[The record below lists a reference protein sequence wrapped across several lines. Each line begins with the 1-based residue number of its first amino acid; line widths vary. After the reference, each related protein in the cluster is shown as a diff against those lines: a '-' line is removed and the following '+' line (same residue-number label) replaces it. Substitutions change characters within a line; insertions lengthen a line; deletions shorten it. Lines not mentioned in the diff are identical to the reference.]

1 MQSFLGLLIS
11 DPEALSAAVQK
22 FKDIS
27 SSLGGHEQAKA
38 FFDTYGT
45 DGFKPEAAPAEK
57 ELIKAQELKLDSELK
72 DYSGSKLGMPTRP
85 EKFGASYL
93 EEKWDIEKPS
103 DLTKAT
109 DLKDEEWED
118 VIQTTKMLHG
128 YVINQ
133 ASGLSRARFQAFQL
147 KAPAGA
153 SYTEAS
159 FVRPDFE
166 VFDSSNISIKETKT
180 QVERSMAANGF
191 SSSAIS
197 ASVSVVGI
205 EYAAGLNRR

>member
-1 MQSFLGLLIS
+1 M
-11 DPEALSAAVQK
+11 SAAVQK

-27 SSLGGHEQAKA
+27 ASLGGHEQAKA

-45 DGFKPEAAPAEK
+45 DGFKPDAPPAER
-57 ELIKAQELKLDSELK
+57 ELIKPQELKLDSDLK

-85 EKFGASYL
+85 DKFGASYL

-109 DLKDEEWED
+109 DLKDDEWAD
-118 VIQTTKMLHG
+118 VIETTKMLHG
-128 YVINQ
+128 YVINP

-153 SYTEAS
+153 SYTDAS
-159 FVRPDFE
+159 TVKPDFE
-166 VFDSSNISIKETKT
+166 VFDASGIFIKETKS

-197 ASVSVVGI
+197 ASVSVVRLALFI
-205 EYAAGLNRR
+205 RRF